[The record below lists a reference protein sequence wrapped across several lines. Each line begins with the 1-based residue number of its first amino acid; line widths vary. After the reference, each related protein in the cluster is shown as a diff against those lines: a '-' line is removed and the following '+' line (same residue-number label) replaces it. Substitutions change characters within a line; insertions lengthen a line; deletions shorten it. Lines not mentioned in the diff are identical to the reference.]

1 MKSRFGILRKWL
13 GKDKVN
19 TVDKM
24 LQELDFD
31 NIPSHIAFI
40 MDGNGRWA
48 KKRNLPRLA
57 GHRAGVKPI
66 KKILALAEQLKIKYL
81 TVYAFSTENWK
92 RPAEEV
98 SGLMRLLQEF
108 LKQELA
114 DLNKNKIKLNV
125 LGDISKIPD
134 YARRELARAVEETKN
149 NTGIQLNLALNYGGR
164 DEILRAVKR
173 VACELDGEAIKSLD
187 EENFSRY
194 LFTAG
199 IPDPELLIRTS
210 GEMRIS
216 NFLLWQIAYSEI
228 WITSVLWPDFD
239 EQEML
244 KAVLAY
250 QKRERRFGT
259 VN

>member
-1 MKSRFGILRKWL
+1 MKPRFSILSKLL
-13 GKDKVN
+13 GKDKIN
-19 TVDKM
+19 NIDEM
-24 LQELDFD
+24 QQELDFN

-57 GHRAGVKPI
+57 GHSAGVNPI
-66 KKILALAEQLKIKYL
+66 KKILNLAGKLKIKYL

-92 RPAEEV
+92 RPEEEV
-98 SGLMRLLQEF
+98 SGLMRLLQKF

-114 DLNKNKIKLNV
+114 YLTKNKIKLNV

-134 YARRELARAVEETKN
+134 YARHELELVLEKTKN
-149 NTGIQLNLALNYGGR
+149 NTGVQLNLALNYGGR

-228 WITSVLWPDFD
+228 WITRVLWPDFD

-244 KAVLAY
+244 RAILAY